1 MFLAVPVD
9 GIVELEID
17 SVTVVA
23 VAAKETFDEGDKE
36 DILGPFPDNEEAK
49 DVAVIEVD
57 RKLEETGTWFEN
69 AGASLG
75 RGFVQGGGVVDKVAS
90 IKKPGGA
97 GVWFVVTGG
106 SGSSHVG
113 KFRVTFGTKG

>member
-23 VAAKETFDEGDKE
+23 VAAKETFDEGGKE

-57 RKLEETGTWFEN
+57 RKLEETGTWFVWRPGQGCQGLTKTTDESTTDC
-69 AGASLG
+69 A
-75 RGFVQGGGVVDKVAS
+75 VQETETIVA
-90 IKKPGGA
+90 
-97 GVWFVVTGG
+97 V
-106 SGSSHVG
+106 
-113 KFRVTFGTKG
+113 